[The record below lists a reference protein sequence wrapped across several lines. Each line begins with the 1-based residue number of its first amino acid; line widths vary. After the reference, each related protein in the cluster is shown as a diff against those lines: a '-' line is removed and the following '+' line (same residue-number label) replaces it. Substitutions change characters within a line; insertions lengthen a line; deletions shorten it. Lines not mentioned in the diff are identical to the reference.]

1 VGEYEYELHERA
13 CLGHGAFGAVYKGRQ
28 RNVRQSSIYYTP
40 LRLAL
45 FALQNPD
52 LPVAVKRIKK
62 CQAHAKG
69 QAALEKEMEILKV
82 STSTFSSTVPA

>member
-1 VGEYEYELHERA
+1 VETVGEYEYELHERA

-28 RNVRQSSIYYTP
+28 RN
-40 LRLAL
+40 
-45 FALQNPD
+45 NPD